1 MRVITFKRYGAPEVL
16 QYQEVG
22 EQVPSDNEVL
32 IRGKRSAPF
41 LRCSCV
47 VPALFLNDY
56 GMYGDIVAV
65 VE

>member
-22 EQVPSDNEVL
+22 EQVPSHNEVL

-41 LRCSCV
+41 LRYSSTTMACMATS
-47 VPALFLNDY
+47 
-56 GMYGDIVAV
+56 
-65 VE
+65 